1 MKNNKYIDKEI
12 NLLRS
17 LPLAKR
23 NITKRKDQ
31 KKREVI
37 IEAKKF
43 DFNYWD
49 GPREYGYGG
58 YKYDGRWL
66 TVAKDIAEF
75 FSLNDNSKI
84 LDIGSGKGFLL
95 HDLKKMNKT
104 FKVYGLEISKYAIEN
119 SISNL
124 GDYTVNQDAK
134 QKLPYEDNFFDL
146 VLSINT
152 LHNLKENDLIY
163 CLKEINRVLKNK
175 TNSYIVVDSYHDEK
189 QKEIFES
196 WVLTA
201 EFYGYPHEWYKLF
214 DKANYEGYYSWTVIN

>member
-58 YKYDGRWL
+58 YKYDGRWIP
-66 TVAKDIAEF
+66 VARDIVNNYALKSEM
-75 FSLNDNSKI
+75 KV
-84 LDIGSGKGFLL
+84 LDVGCAKGFLIK
-95 HDLKKMNKT
+95 DLLT
-104 FKVYGLEISKYAIEN
+104 VLPGLEVFGLDVSSYALMHCEKEVI
-119 SISNL
+119 
-124 GDYTVNQDAK
+124 GDCTWVR
-134 QKLPYEDNFFDL
+134 QKAYHSQIK
-146 VLSINT
+146 VLI
-152 LHNLKENDLIY
+152 L
-163 CLKEINRVLKNK
+163 
-175 TNSYIVVDSYHDEK
+175 
-189 QKEIFES
+189 
-196 WVLTA
+196 
-201 EFYGYPHEWYKLF
+201 
-214 DKANYEGYYSWTVIN
+214 

>member
-1 MKNNKYIDKEI
+1 M
-12 NLLRS
+12 
-17 LPLAKR
+17 PLAKR
-23 NITKRKDQ
+23 NITKRTDQ

-49 GPREYGYGG
+49 GPRVYGYGG
-58 YKYDGRWL
+58 YKYDGRWV
-66 TVAKDIAEF
+66 TVAKDLAEF

-152 LHNLKENDLIY
+152 LHNLKRMILF
-163 CLKEINRVLKNK
+163 
-175 TNSYIVVDSYHDEK
+175 IV
-189 QKEIFES
+189 
-196 WVLTA
+196 
-201 EFYGYPHEWYKLF
+201 
-214 DKANYEGYYSWTVIN
+214 